1 MAINYTT
8 NAIGIHISNAKEYKT
23 FQVKQGVS
31 RIELAKEMGKMP
43 NDKYD
48 IQELLQ
54 RDVYVNDKKV
64 GKIVGERHHPNEAR
78 VRSMR
83 LQVESDVA
91 DEFMRKPAELVPL
104 PKELVHSIRNDGTVK
119 LSKSMRELQRRW
131 RNTVR
136 IDEKLYAPDEMLDR
150 AVLDNQGQEI
160 GVITSLF
167 KVKRTYKGVIV
178 QVRIGIQKK
187 YGVEAQLRIPIN
199 AFSRTR
205 ERLDE
210 VVLSRTFD
218 KVLTLPS
225 YITINAMGDEE
236 E

>member
-1 MAINYTT
+1 MKN
-8 NAIGIHISNAKEYKT
+8 E
-23 FQVKQGVS
+23 
-31 RIELAKEMGKMP
+31 
-43 NDKYD
+43 KYN

-64 GKIVGERHHPNEAR
+64 GTIVGERHHPNEAR

-83 LQVESDVA
+83 IQVESDVA
-91 DEFMRKPAELVPL
+91 DEYMRKPAELAPL

-150 AVLDNQGQEI
+150 AVLDNQGREI
-160 GVITSLF
+160 GVITELF
-167 KVKRTYKGVIV
+167 KIKRTYKGVIV
-178 QVRIGIQKK
+178 KTRLGIQKEFN
-187 YGVEAQLRIPIN
+187 VEDTLRIPIT

-210 VVLSRTFD
+210 VVLSRNFD
-218 KVLTLPS
+218 KVLQLPS
-225 YITINAMGDEE
+225 YISINELEDE
-236 E
+236 

>member
-1 MAINYTT
+1 M
-8 NAIGIHISNAKEYKT
+8 
-23 FQVKQGVS
+23 
-31 RIELAKEMGKMP
+31 EMGKMK
-43 NDKYD
+43 NEKYN

-64 GKIVGERHHPNEAR
+64 GTIVGERHHPNEAR

-83 LQVESDVA
+83 IQVESDVA
-91 DEFMRKPAELVPL
+91 DEYMRKPAELAPL

-150 AVLDNQGQEI
+150 AVLDNQGREI
-160 GVITSLF
+160 GVITELF
-167 KVKRTYKGVIV
+167 KIKRTYKGVIV
-178 QVRIGIQKK
+178 KTRLGVQKDF
-187 YGVEAQLRIPIN
+187 GVEETLRIPIT

-218 KVLTLPS
+218 KVLQLPS
-225 YITINAMGDEE
+225 YITINELKDE
-236 E
+236 

>member
-1 MAINYTT
+1 
-8 NAIGIHISNAKEYKT
+8 
-23 FQVKQGVS
+23 
-31 RIELAKEMGKMP
+31 MP
-43 NDKYD
+43 KDKYD

-64 GKIVGERHHPNEAR
+64 GTIVGERHHPNEAR
-78 VRSMR
+78 VQSMR
-83 LQVESDVA
+83 IQVDSEIA
-91 DEFMRKPAELVPL
+91 GEYMRKPAELAPL
-104 PKELVHSIRNDGTVK
+104 PKELVHSIRNDGTVR

-150 AVLDNQGQEI
+150 AVLDNQGDEI
-160 GVITSLF
+160 GVITDLL

-178 QVRIGIQKK
+178 QTRTAVQKEF
-187 YGVEAQLRIPIN
+187 GVDALIRIPIT

-205 ERLDE
+205 DKLDE
-210 VVLSRTFD
+210 VVLSRTFG
-218 KVLTLPS
+218 KVLNLPS
-225 YITINAMGDEE
+225 YITINALEE